1 MSKKRVEVRR
11 ILSERIWGVLGK
23 SIGEMRDGRGTRP
36 NQSIRD
42 FLESVLYLVRTGE
55 PWRDLPA
62 QLGHWHSVYC
72 RFRRWEKAGYWEKL
86 WQGLSQSER
95 QEMRTLFI
103 DSTTVRAHQ
112 HAAGAPKKTARIR
125 LLAALGEV

>member
-1 MSKKRVEVRR
+1 MSKKPEGVRR
-11 ILSERIWGVLGK
+11 IISERIWGVLSK
-23 SIGEMRDGRGTRP
+23 SIEEMRDGRGTRP

-62 QLGHWHSVYC
+62 QLGHWHNVYC

-86 WQGLSQSER
+86 WQGLSRSQR

-125 LLAALGEV
+125 LLAALGEA

>member
-23 SIGEMRDGRGTRP
+23 SIEEMRDGRGTRP